1 MHPHPLG
8 IHLSASILNRYLQQE
23 KNPMT
28 TTLAQ
33 PVTGSALNWMRFE
46 RFLLLG
52 SQDGSWS
59 AARQTLE
66 PEQASAARACLVED
80 GPRVVE
86 TIVRFAATRNAP
98 GRQPALLA
106 LAIAASPAYAS
117 ARTNAAALA
126 ALPEVA
132 VTGAQLLHFVRF
144 AETQRGWGRGL
155 RSAVADWYVRK
166 PAAELARHFAVR
178 SHRDLLRNAHPK
190 PANAAQN
197 ALFQWAVEGRLGH
210 LATPELLSGELRLI
224 HAVEQ
229 VRAAAS
235 EDDVVRVIEDY
246 RLPHH
251 LVPAEW
257 KTSARVWEALLH
269 SLPYRAMVKHLGQL
283 IAPQSA
289 STALLVARLIDR
301 RRIFES
307 RIHPVA
313 LLLASKTYQRSNNAV
328 QCVVDALEEALHI
341 ASANVEP
348 LSLAVTCYD
357 TAECSLAAAGLALMS
372 GASGPVD
379 ASVVIT
385 GSGVKPRLRSGSEPQ
400 ITIAVNARRCHTA
413 NPDDPLELAIAGF
426 DARVPGLI
434 TEFLVGQPLLAAA
447 GLLAGS

>member
-1 MHPHPLG
+1 
-8 IHLSASILNRYLQQE
+8 
-23 KNPMT
+23 MT
-28 TTLAQ
+28 NTLAQ
-33 PVTGSALNWMRFE
+33 PVTGSALNWMRLE

-52 SQDGSWS
+52 SQDGTWPV
-59 AARQTLE
+59 ARRPLK
-66 PEQASAARACLVED
+66 PEHASAAHACLLED
-80 GPRVVE
+80 GSRVVE
-86 TIVRFAATRNAP
+86 TVVRFTATRNAP
-98 GRQPALLA
+98 SRQPALLV
-106 LAIAASPAYAS
+106 LAMAASPAYAG
-117 ARTNAAALA
+117 ARTNGAALA
-126 ALPEVA
+126 ALPQVA

-155 RSAVADWYVRK
+155 RSAVADWYLRK

-190 PANAAQN
+190 PVNAAQN

-224 HAVEQ
+224 HALEQ
-229 VRAAAS
+229 VRAATS
-235 EDDVVRVIEDY
+235 EDDVVRIIEDY

-257 KTSARVWEALLH
+257 KTSERVWEALLH

-307 RIHPVA
+307 RIHPAA
-313 LLLASKTYQRSNNAV
+313 LLVAWRTYQRSQNAV
-328 QCVVDALEEALHI
+328 QCVVDALEEAFHL

-348 LSLAVTCYD
+348 LSLAVTHD
-357 TAECSLAAAGLALMS
+357 DSPECSLAAAALALMS
-372 GASGPVD
+372 KASGPIA
-379 ASVVIT
+379 ASVIIT
-385 GSGVKPRLRSGSEPQ
+385 GSAVRPRFRCGSEPQ

-426 DARVPGLI
+426 DPRVPALI
-434 TEFLVGQPLLAAA
+434 TEFLLCPCTTRA
-447 GLLAGS
+447 